1 MPADTISVS
10 VPSITDEE
18 RSKRLIDAGTFWTER
33 ISTDVSTAGLAG
45 DDAAAG
51 PVEIAIEAE
60 VEGDPDVL
68 GRIWNP

>member
-33 ISTDVSTAGLAG
+33 ISTDASNAGLAG
-45 DDAAAG
+45 DDAEAG

-60 VEGDPDVL
+60 VEGDLDVL
-68 GRIWNP
+68 GRIWNR